1 MTAKRV
7 LLRLAMSLAL
17 LFMVFWTFAYILY
30 PPGVGALP
38 WAARFDGSKAWSWP
52 SLIAAVL
59 LAVWVAMAFRSN

>member
-30 PPGVGALP
+30 PTEVGLSLGQLVMTEHV
-38 WAARFDGSKAWSWP
+38 FWP